1 MKPDIQPTKATAEAE
16 IGLVSIPRTA
26 IDSCCMEGLIVMV
39 VIFLCWFVGIF
50 VYEED
55 MTLTR
60 YAIILILPY
69 VGSLFSCS
77 FYPLG
82 MARYR
87 LYRRRTCQDFPQY
100 NDPGDPVAQL
110 DRANGFEPL
119 GSEFKSRRGRHLFHI
134 EPSHA
139 FFPMPPVW

>member
-1 MKPDIQPTKATAEAE
+1 
-16 IGLVSIPRTA
+16 
-26 IDSCCMEGLIVMV
+26 MEGLVVMV

-55 MTLTR
+55 MSLTR
-60 YAIILILPY
+60 YAIIA
-69 VGSLFSCS
+69 
-77 FYPLG
+77 LG

-87 LYRRRTCQDFPQY
+87 LQRRGTRQDFPQY

-119 GSEFKSRRGRHLFHI
+119 GSEFKSRRGRHLFQLNHVTRI
-134 EPSHA
+134 
-139 FFPMPPVW
+139 FPMPQFGSIDRTRYTQQQGWVIARAAG